1 MRRPMKSLQRPMTG
15 PAMAPARKNMD
26 WTGAA
31 LSALRPKEAAI
42 CGSAGVTMLALSWKD
57 STPSSSVEIS
67 RAARRPPIF
76 GVSAARSGG
85 EAATEVGVFTSNSF
99 VLQGRFLPLGC
110 ELLYNHV

>member
-76 GVSAARSGG
+76 GLASSDGGPAAKRR
-85 EAATEVGVFTSNSF
+85 
-99 VLQGRFLPLGC
+99 LRLGC
-110 ELLYNHV
+110 SHQTPLFCRAGPALGM